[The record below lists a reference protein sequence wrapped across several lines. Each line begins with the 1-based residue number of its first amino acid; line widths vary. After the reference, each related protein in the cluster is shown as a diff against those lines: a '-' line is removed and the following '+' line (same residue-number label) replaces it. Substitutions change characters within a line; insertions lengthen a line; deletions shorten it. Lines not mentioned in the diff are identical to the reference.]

1 MNVKEGWNIEH
12 AQHSMLKSVWQGSDI
27 VGIWGWHASSDRHQP
42 SPPYDDDGGFQ
53 LYWLLLF
60 ADF

>member
-1 MNVKEGWNIEH
+1 MEH
-12 AQHSMLKSVWQGSDI
+12 AQHGMIKSAWQGSGFA
-27 VGIWGWHASSDRHQP
+27 GIWGWQTSYDRHQS
-42 SPPYDDDGGFQ
+42 SPPYDDGGFQ